1 MALVSNAL
9 RLDIENS
16 QFIIC
21 GAVALVCT
29 SAIAYLYLAPHKDT
43 TPKLEPSSGFRVKF
57 RSQARPNF
65 AEDATWTERREVEF
79 YKELFFKLQ
88 NLEDFPDAKPL
99 GRQTFLILLSHALD
113 DYVKDPSS
121 SSSSSILSI
130 KEFDEKELA
139 RFLDSQQ
146 DNVTRQYHE
155 YIGRRQSGGPR
166 ELFENRQMAEDRLR
180 QMAPLK
186 LVDGAWLGHFN
197 KITMPFALRSIVKQ
211 TWQVFTEELG
221 NGNAEQ
227 HHVKIFEELLGAF
240 EPDLPSPTT
249 KAILHP
255 RYRLGNLKYWRAAAA
270 QLLVSL
276 FPHEF
281 VPEILGFNM
290 HFEALQLDTM
300 QAAKEL
306 PELHLNPYY
315 FLLHVSID
323 NSHSGHAA
331 MAMTSVANYIQHLA
345 ETEGEIAAEVGWK
358 RVQAGYIFS
367 EWLIKKGNQATNILP
382 ELNSDSNVDLD
393 SRVLSIFRSK
403 LQAAHRLHCGSRVKI
418 GKRLLADWL
427 DPESFMLDG
436 WQQEF
441 MQYLSSSKPWVYPG
455 DSQKSRLVQELR
467 WGGRMYG
474 SFTKGEVETLE
485 LWINSMIHE
494 RVSFYYSFIKPTPRS
509 RSPCK
514 KPDSQKNNNPATVTI
529 SDETEPTSLPQTQ
542 LIHTDFLNTDL
553 NLSSLIPLWFTQ
565 CCLLESFLYAPGRTT
580 DTTGCAIVRFLRFQS
595 GFETEHPIV
604 TGKDEYNNTSENGG
618 IVDFGLEM
626 LRRVSPLLPAPQDLH
641 SLLSLWPSEFAMS
654 MLKLGSSPIQNFG
667 VLLGMSMA
675 FLELQEVVSE
685 FSSPRLLCPK
695 SSERLAALVR
705 KQYQC
710 LQVCL
715 QDIPDGDA
723 RHVDFQRGYG
733 MAKAEIDKCFF
744 FKSAE

>member
-1 MALVSNAL
+1 MPLALQ
-9 RLDIENS
+9 LDIEDR
-16 QFIIC
+16 QVLIC
-21 GAVALVCT
+21 GVIAIVCT
-29 SAIAYLYLAPHKDT
+29 SAIAYLYLRPHKDT
-43 TPKLEPSSGFRVKF
+43 SPKLDASNGLRVKF
-57 RSQARPNF
+57 RSHFRPNP
-65 AEDATWTERREVEF
+65 AEDSKWTARRELEF

-88 NLEDFPDAKPL
+88 NLEDFPDTKPL
-99 GRQTFLILLSHALD
+99 GRQTFLTLLSQALD
-113 DYVKDPSS
+113 DYVKAP
-121 SSSSSILSI
+121 SSSSILSI
-130 KEFDEKELA
+130 KDFDEKQLA
-139 RFLDSQQ
+139 RFLDREQ
-146 DNVTRQYHE
+146 DNVTSQYHE
-155 YIGRRQSGGPR
+155 YINRRKLGGPR
-166 ELFENRQMAEDRLR
+166 ELFENKHKAEERLR
-180 QMAPLK
+180 EMAPLK

-211 TWQVFTEELG
+211 AWQVFTEELG

-227 HHVKIFEELLGAF
+227 HHVKIFEDLLGAF

-255 RYRLGNLKYWRAAAA
+255 RYRLGNLKYWRAAVA
-270 QLLVSL
+270 QLLISL

-331 MAMTSVANYIQHLA
+331 MAMTSVVDYIQHLA
-345 ETEGEIAAEVGWK
+345 ETEGEVAAEVGWK

-367 EWLIKKGNQATNILP
+367 EWVIKKGNQPTNILP
-382 ELNSDSNVDLD
+382 ELNADSNVGLE
-393 SRVLSIFRSK
+393 SRVLAIFRSK

-418 GKRLLADWL
+418 GDRLLADWL
-427 DPESFMLDG
+427 DPEAFLVEG

-441 MQYLSSSKPWVYPG
+441 MQCLSSCKPWIYPG

-485 LWINSMIHE
+485 LWIDSMVHN
-494 RVSFYYSFIKPTPRS
+494 RVPSYYSFIEPAPRS
-509 RSPCK
+509 RSLCK
-514 KPDSQKNNNPATVTI
+514 EPDTHKVN
-529 SDETEPTSLPQTQ
+529 
-542 LIHTDFLNTDL
+542 DL
-553 NLSSLIPLWFTQ
+553 NISSLLPLWFAQ

-604 TGKDEYNNTSENGG
+604 TGKDEYYNTTENGG
-618 IVDFGLEM
+618 LVDFGLEM
-626 LRRVSPLLPAPQDLH
+626 LRRVSPLPAPQDLN
-641 SLLSLWPSEFAMS
+641 SLLSRWPCEFAMT
-654 MLKLGSSPIQNFG
+654 MLKLASSPMQNFG

-675 FLELQEVVSE
+675 FLELQETVSE
-685 FSSPRLLCPK
+685 FSNPHLLCPK

-710 LQVCL
+710 LQICL
-715 QDIPDGDA
+715 QQIPAGDG
-723 RHVDFQRGYG
+723 RHADYQRGYG
-733 MAKAEIDKCFF
+733 MAKAEIDKCF
-744 FKSAE
+744 

>member
-1 MALVSNAL
+1 MALAL
-9 RLDIENS
+9 QWDIEDR
-16 QFIIC
+16 QLVIC
-21 GAVALVCT
+21 GAIALVCT
-29 SAIAYLYLAPHKDT
+29 SAIAYLYLRPHKGNY
-43 TPKLEPSSGFRVKF
+43 PKLDASNNGLRVKF
-57 RSQARPNF
+57 RSQFRPRPNA
-65 AEDATWTERREVEF
+65 AEDAKWTARGELEF

-88 NLEDFPDAKPL
+88 NLEDFPDTKPL
-99 GRQTFLILLSHALD
+99 GRQTFLILLSHALE
-113 DYVKDPSS
+113 DYVKAPSS
-121 SSSSSILSI
+121 RSSILSI
-130 KEFDEKELA
+130 KHFDEKELA

-146 DNVTRQYHE
+146 DNVTSQYHE
-155 YIGRRQSGGPR
+155 YIGRRKSGGPR
-166 ELFENRQMAEDRLR
+166 ELFETKQMAEDRLR
-180 QMAPLK
+180 DMAPLK

-331 MAMTSVANYIQHLA
+331 MAMTSVVDYIQHLA
-345 ETEGEIAAEVGWK
+345 ETEGEVAAEVGWK
-358 RVQAGYIFS
+358 RIQAGYIFS
-367 EWLIKKGNQATNILP
+367 EWLIKRGNQPTNILS
-382 ELNSDSNVDLD
+382 ELNADSNVGLE
-393 SRVLSIFRSK
+393 SRVLAIFRSK

-418 GKRLLADWL
+418 GHRLLADWL
-427 DPESFMLDG
+427 DPEAFLVDG
-436 WQQEF
+436 WQEEF
-441 MQYLSSSKPWVYPG
+441 MQCLGSCKPWIYPG

-474 SFTKGEVETLE
+474 SFTKSEVETLE
-485 LWINSMIHE
+485 LWINSMIHD
-494 RVSFYYSFIKPTPRS
+494 RVPFYYSFIEPTPRS
-509 RSPCK
+509 RSLRKEPNTDK
-514 KPDSQKNNNPATVTI
+514 KDNIVPKTQPA
-529 SDETEPTSLPQTQ
+529 SLPTTPS
-542 LIHTDFLNTDL
+542 ITTDISTTDL
-553 NLSSLIPLWFTQ
+553 NLSSLLPLWFAQ

-580 DTTGCAIVRFLRFQS
+580 DAIGCAVVRFLRFQS

-604 TGKDEYNNTSENGG
+604 TGKDEYSNTTENGG

-626 LRRVSPLLPAPQDLH
+626 LRLTSSASSASSPTIPRDLH
-641 SLLSLWPSEFAMS
+641 SLLSRWPCEFAMT
-654 MLKLGSSPIQNFG
+654 MLKLASSPIQNFG
-667 VLLGMSMA
+667 ILLGMSMA
-675 FLELQEVVSE
+675 FLELQEMVSE

-695 SSERLAALVR
+695 SSERLAALAR

-710 LQVCL
+710 LLVCL
-715 QDIPDGDA
+715 QHIPDGDA
-723 RHVDFQRGYG
+723 RRSDYHRGYG
-733 MAKAEIDKCFF
+733 MAKAEIDKCF
-744 FKSAE
+744 KDAVSE